1 MKIVDI
7 HKTGSF
13 ILLLTILMVVLLLVD
28 LCFGSVNIP
37 LPQLKCAILGEK
49 NIYQSILYDIRL
61 PKAIM
66 AIIVGMSLSA
76 SGLLM
81 QTYFRNPLAGPF
93 VLGISSG
100 ATLGV
105 AVFILFFSLIGV
117 TLPDVLLKW
126 GSALFAMLGA
136 LVLFLFIMLASIRVR
151 DAVTLLIVGMMMG
164 TVATALISVLQNMSD
179 PDSVKLFVNW
189 TLGSLSLVGWEHIEV
204 IIPLVLIGFIFVF
217 LLIKPLDALLLG
229 EDYAS
234 SLGVNVSSCRFMIIF
249 ATILLTGVTT
259 AFTGPIGF
267 VGIAVPHVTR
277 TLLNTSIHRK
287 VVPCTLLIG
296 ACMMLLCDIISQLPQ
311 NGYVLP
317 INAVTALMGVPIV
330 LWVILGNNKFR

>member
-13 ILLLTILMVVLLLVD
+13 ILLLTILTVVLLLVD

-234 SLGVNVSSCRFMIIF
+234 SLGVNVSSCRFMIIL